1 MCLAASH
8 LHEYKDTFMK
18 PDVLLLLRL
27 PEDLKAGKVPLVHAE
42 VGAADDVAPIE
53 LQAGLEADA
62 AVLRHRQRLQTL
74 AIDFSAQGPHLQG
87 ARRGT
92 GGAPVRLRQQQRRP
106 ALYSQRALPLSH
118 TYQHSGGCGHQDC
131 APPTPPHSSGAAPD
145 GEENSFMLLLR
156 CLMMSRIVVTLLNLK
171 GLISD

>member
-1 MCLAASH
+1 
-8 LHEYKDTFMK
+8 MK

-87 ARRGT
+87 ARGGT
-92 GGAPVRLRQQQRRP
+92 G
-106 ALYSQRALPLSH
+106 RAR
-118 TYQHSGGCGHQDC
+118 GGSDQAQTTATTAG
-131 APPTPPHSSGAAPD
+131 
-145 GEENSFMLLLR
+145 
-156 CLMMSRIVVTLLNLK
+156 TLLSEGVTFISYLSALRRMWSP
-171 GLISD
+171 GLCTTDSTSLFWSST